1 MTAKKKVTYQV
12 PDECGCCNSKDL
24 NRVKENGKIVY
35 IREGC
40 LYSEKVGSGYEKN
53 DDGRYETVAKHFV
66 IKVPLC
72 YECDQKME
80 KKCTGI
86 ANKRLLIAL
95 LLGASIGAVAYFV
108 FHDSISALLAVIV
121 APCLLFK
128 WIWSSK
134 TKLHVSKEMLG
145 YLKREGAGTYS
156 PVFANEKYG
165 EKFFQLQNSR

>member
-12 PDECGCCNSKDL
+12 PNECGCCNSKDL
-24 NRVKENGKIVY
+24 NSVKENGRIIY

-40 LYSEKVGSGYEKN
+40 LYSEKIGSGYEKN
-53 DDGRYETVAKHFV
+53 DDGRYETVSKHLV

-80 KKCTGI
+80 KKCAGI
-86 ANKRLLIAL
+86 ANKRLLTAL
-95 LLGASIGAVAYFV
+95 LLGGIIGAGLYIGT
-108 FHDSISALLAVIV
+108 HDGMNALLAVIV

-134 TKLHVSKEMLG
+134 TKLHVSKDMLG
-145 YLKREGAGTYS
+145 YLKKEGNGTYS
-156 PVFANEKYG
+156 PVFANAKYG